1 MKVDFGLSGGG
12 SSPIFDFFYQVDPS
26 NRTATASIAGIYEVS
41 AKLRG
46 PSVLVHGEA
55 TFNTLNFGD
64 SLSCSSTVDQG
75 PPQPLTNT
83 LFQANQFVVV
93 FFP

>member
-1 MKVDFGLSGGG
+1 MAQDG
-12 SSPIFDFFYQVDPS
+12 
-26 NRTATASIAGIYEVS
+26 NRTSTDSIAGIYEVS

-55 TFNTLNFGD
+55 TFNTLNYGD
-64 SLSCSSTVDQG
+64 SMFCSSTIDQG

-83 LFQANQFVVV
+83 LFGANPGVVV
-93 FFP
+93 FFS